1 MDKLYIVVGTI
12 LTLLFIYTTALGLE
26 FGNLYGGMVAR
37 PTGPGSHYYHK

>member
-12 LTLLFIYTTALGLE
+12 LCLLFIYTTALGLDS
-26 FGNLYGGMVAR
+26 GNVYSSTTNR